1 MKTTFSKKEATMP
14 TLIHNIG
21 TLQTPLGSFPHAGA
35 AQGENR
41 KYHNAAVL
49 CEGGVIRAV
58 YENGA
63 LPEVGADTQTIDA
76 QGRLVTPGLID
87 AHTHLVFGGWRQ
99 NEIPLKLKGAGYLDI
114 LRAGGGILSTVRA
127 TREAS
132 EEELFE
138 KSRAFLDEMLAQGV
152 TTAELKSGYGL
163 DKETELKQL
172 RVIKRL
178 NEAHPMD
185 AVATYLGAHAIPEEY
200 ALRSGEYIDF
210 IISDMLPEIKRQSLA
225 EFCDVFLET
234 GVFGVEE
241 SRRLLT
247 AAREMGFGLKI
258 HADEIDELGGSQLA
272 GELGAVSAEHLI
284 ATGERGM
291 EALARGGVTAV
302 LLPCTSLYLNKS
314 FARARDMIAHGI
326 PVAVA
331 TDFNPGSCPSLNIG
345 LCMTMAYLKYR
356 MTPEEILSAV
366 TINAACAV
374 NRGGSSGTIEP
385 GKKADMVIWNAEDME
400 MLCYRMGSN
409 LAGTVIKNGAIVK
422 NNI

>member
-1 MKTTFSKKEATMP
+1 MP
-14 TLIHNIG
+14 TLIYNIG

-127 TREAS
+127 TRKAS

-138 KSRAFLDEMLAQGV
+138 KSRAFLDELMAQGV

-163 DKETELKQL
+163 DMETELKQL

-291 EALARGGVTAV
+291 EGLARGGVIAA

-374 NRGGSSGTIEP
+374 NRGGSTGTIEP

>member
-1 MKTTFSKKEATMP
+1 MP
-14 TLIHNIG
+14 TLIYNIG

-49 CEGGVIRAV
+49 CDGGIIKAV

-63 LPEVGADTQTIDA
+63 LPEVSADTQTIDA

-127 TREAS
+127 TRKAS
-132 EEELFE
+132 GEELFE
-138 KSRAFLDEMLAQGV
+138 KSRAFLDEMLVQGV

-200 ALRSGEYIDF
+200 MGKSGEYIDF
-210 IISDMLPEIKRQSLA
+210 IISDVLPEIKRQGLA

-258 HADEIDELGGSQLA
+258 HADEIDELGGSLLA

-291 EALARGGVTAV
+291 EALARGGVIAA

-385 GKKADMVIWNAEDME
+385 GKQADMVIWNAEDME

>member
-1 MKTTFSKKEATMP
+1 MP

-49 CEGGVIRAV
+49 CDGGVIRAV

-63 LPEVGADTQTIDA
+63 LPEVGADTAAIDA

-127 TREAS
+127 TRKAN

-210 IISDMLPEIKRQSLA
+210 IISDMLPEIKRQGLA

-258 HADEIDELGGSQLA
+258 HADEIDELGGSLLA

-291 EALARGGVTAV
+291 EALARGGVIAA

-385 GKKADMVIWNAEDME
+385 GKQADMVIWNAEDME

>member
-1 MKTTFSKKEATMP
+1 MP
-14 TLIHNIG
+14 ALIHNIG

-49 CEGGVIRAV
+49 CEGGVIKAV

-63 LPEVGADTQTIDA
+63 LPEVSADTQTIDA

-127 TREAS
+127 TRKAS

-178 NEAHPMD
+178 NEVHPMD
-185 AVATYLGAHAIPEEY
+185 TVATYLGAHAIPEEY

-272 GELGAVSAEHLI
+272 DELGAVSAEHLI

-291 EALARGGVTAV
+291 EALARGGVIAA

-331 TDFNPGSCPSLNIG
+331 TDFNPGSCPSLNMG

-374 NRGGSSGTIEP
+374 NRGGSTGTIEP
-385 GKKADMVIWNAEDME
+385 GKQADMVIWNAEDMA

>member
-1 MKTTFSKKEATMP
+1 MP
-14 TLIHNIG
+14 TLIYNIG

-49 CEGGVIRAV
+49 CEGGVIKAV

-63 LPEVGADTQTIDA
+63 LPEVGADAQTIDA
-76 QGRLVTPGLID
+76 HGRLVTPGLID

-132 EEELFE
+132 GDELFE

-152 TTAELKSGYGL
+152 TSAEIKSGYGL
-163 DKETELKQL
+163 DMETELKQL

-258 HADEIDELGGSQLA
+258 HADEIDELGGSLLA
-272 GELGAVSAEHLI
+272 GELCAVSAEHLI

-291 EALARGGVTAV
+291 EALARGGVIAA

-366 TINAACAV
+366 TVNAACAV

>member
-1 MKTTFSKKEATMP
+1 MP

-63 LPEVGADTQTIDA
+63 LPEVSADTQTIDA

-127 TREAS
+127 TRKAS

-138 KSRAFLDEMLAQGV
+138 KSRAFLDELMAQGV

-210 IISDMLPEIKRQSLA
+210 IISDMLPEIKRRGLA

-331 TDFNPGSCPSLNIG
+331 TDFNPGSCPSLNID

-374 NRGGSSGTIEP
+374 NRGGSTGTIEP

>member
-1 MKTTFSKKEATMP
+1 MP
-14 TLIHNIG
+14 TLIYNIG

-49 CEGGVIRAV
+49 CEGGIIRAV

-127 TREAS
+127 TRKAS

-163 DKETELKQL
+163 DMETELKQL

-178 NEAHPMD
+178 NEAQPMD
-185 AVATYLGAHAIPEEY
+185 TVATYLGAHAIPEEY

-210 IISDMLPEIKRQSLA
+210 IISDVLPEIKRQSLA

-291 EALARGGVTAV
+291 EALARGGVIAA

-314 FARARDMIAHGI
+314 FARARDMIARGI
-326 PVAVA
+326 AVAVA

-366 TINAACAV
+366 TVNAACAV
-374 NRGGSSGTIEP
+374 NRGGSTGTIEP

>member
-1 MKTTFSKKEATMP
+1 MP
-14 TLIHNIG
+14 TLIYNIG

-49 CEGGVIRAV
+49 CDGGVIKAV

-63 LPEVGADTQTIDA
+63 LPEVSADTQTIDA

-127 TREAS
+127 TRKAS
-132 EEELFE
+132 GEELFE

-152 TTAELKSGYGL
+152 TSAEIKSGYGL
-163 DKETELKQL
+163 DMETELKQL

-210 IISDMLPEIKRQSLA
+210 IISDMLPEIKRQGLA

-291 EALARGGVTAV
+291 EALARGGVIAA

-356 MTPEEILSAV
+356 MTPEEILSSV

-374 NRGGSSGTIEP
+374 NRGGSTGTIEP
-385 GKKADMVIWNAEDME
+385 GKEADMVIWNAEDME

>member
-1 MKTTFSKKEATMP
+1 MP

-63 LPEVGADTQTIDA
+63 LPEVSADTQTIDA

-127 TREAS
+127 TRKAS

-138 KSRAFLDEMLAQGV
+138 KSRAFLDELMAQGV

-178 NEAHPMD
+178 NEVHPMD
-185 AVATYLGAHAIPEEY
+185 TVATYLGAHAIPEEY

>member
-1 MKTTFSKKEATMP
+1 MP

-49 CEGGVIRAV
+49 CDGGVIKAV

-63 LPEVGADTQTIDA
+63 LPEVGADTATIDA
-76 QGRLVTPGLID
+76 KGRLVTPGLID

-127 TREAS
+127 TRKAS

-172 RVIKRL
+172 RAIKRL

-185 AVATYLGAHAIPEEY
+185 AVATYLGAHAIPKEY
-200 ALRSGEYIDF
+200 RGKSGEYIDF
-210 IISDMLPEIKRQSLA
+210 IISDVLPEIKRQGLA

-291 EALARGGVTAV
+291 EALARGGVIAA
-302 LLPCTSLYLNKS
+302 LLPCTSLYLNKF

-374 NRGGSSGTIEP
+374 NRGGSTGTIEP
-385 GKKADMVIWNAEDME
+385 GKQADMVIWNAEDME

>member
-1 MKTTFSKKEATMP
+1 MP

-49 CEGGVIRAV
+49 CDGGVIKAV

-132 EEELFE
+132 GDELFE
-138 KSRAFLDEMLAQGV
+138 KSRAFLDELMAQGV

-163 DKETELKQL
+163 DMETELKQL

-258 HADEIDELGGSQLA
+258 HADEIDELGGSSLA
-272 GELGAVSAEHLI
+272 GELCAVSAEHLI

-374 NRGGSSGTIEP
+374 NRGGSTGTIEP

>member
-1 MKTTFSKKEATMP
+1 MP

-63 LPEVGADTQTIDA
+63 LPEVSADTQTIDA

-127 TREAS
+127 TRKAS
-132 EEELFE
+132 GEELFE
-138 KSRAFLDEMLAQGV
+138 KSRAFLDEMLAKGV

-258 HADEIDELGGSQLA
+258 HADEIDELGGSLLA

-291 EALARGGVTAV
+291 EALAHGGVTAV

-314 FARARDMIAHGI
+314 FARARDMIARGI

-356 MTPEEILSAV
+356 MTSEEILSAV

-409 LAGTVIKNGAIVK
+409 LAGTVIKHGAIVK

>member
-1 MKTTFSKKEATMP
+1 MP
-14 TLIHNIG
+14 TLIYNIG

-49 CEGGVIRAV
+49 CEGGVIKAV

-127 TREAS
+127 TRKAS

-138 KSRAFLDEMLAQGV
+138 KSRAFLDELMAQGV

-200 ALRSGEYIDF
+200 RGKNDEYIDF
-210 IISDMLPEIKRQSLA
+210 IISDMLPEIKRQGLA

-291 EALARGGVTAV
+291 EALARGGVIAA

-356 MTPEEILSAV
+356 MTPEEILSSV
-366 TINAACAV
+366 TVNAACAV
-374 NRGGSSGTIEP
+374 NRGGSTGTIEP

>member
-1 MKTTFSKKEATMP
+1 MP

-63 LPEVGADTQTIDA
+63 LPEVSADTQTIDA

-127 TREAS
+127 TRKAS

-138 KSRAFLDEMLAQGV
+138 KSRAFLDELMAQGV
-152 TTAELKSGYGL
+152 TSAEIKSGYGL
-163 DKETELKQL
+163 DMETELKQL

-210 IISDMLPEIKRQSLA
+210 IISDMLPEIKRQGLA

-258 HADEIDELGGSQLA
+258 HADEIDELGGSLLA

-291 EALARGGVTAV
+291 EALARGGVIAA

-314 FARARDMIAHGI
+314 FARARDMISRGI

-366 TINAACAV
+366 TVNAACAV
-374 NRGGSSGTIEP
+374 NRGGSTGTIEP
-385 GKKADMVIWNAEDME
+385 GKQADMVIWNAEDME

>member
-1 MKTTFSKKEATMP
+1 MP
-14 TLIHNIG
+14 TLIYNIG

-35 AQGENR
+35 AQSENR

-49 CEGGVIRAV
+49 CDGGIIKAV

-63 LPEVGADTQTIDA
+63 LPEVSADTQTIDA

-127 TREAS
+127 TRQAS
-132 EEELFE
+132 GDALFE
-138 KSRAFLDEMLAQGV
+138 RSRAFLDEMLAQGV

-178 NEAHPMD
+178 NEAHPVD
-185 AVATYLGAHAIPEEY
+185 TVATYLGAHAIPEEY

-210 IISDMLPEIKRQSLA
+210 IISDMLPEIKRQGLA

-291 EALARGGVTAV
+291 EALARGGVIAA

-374 NRGGSSGTIEP
+374 NRGGSIGTIEP

-409 LAGTVIKNGAIVK
+409 LAGTVIKHGAIVK

>member
-1 MKTTFSKKEATMP
+1 
-14 TLIHNIG
+14 
-21 TLQTPLGSFPHAGA
+21 
-35 AQGENR
+35 
-41 KYHNAAVL
+41 
-49 CEGGVIRAV
+49 
-58 YENGA
+58 
-63 LPEVGADTQTIDA
+63 
-76 QGRLVTPGLID
+76 
-87 AHTHLVFGGWRQ
+87 
-99 NEIPLKLKGAGYLDI
+99 
-114 LRAGGGILSTVRA
+114 
-127 TREAS
+127 
-132 EEELFE
+132 
-138 KSRAFLDEMLAQGV
+138 
-152 TTAELKSGYGL
+152 
-163 DKETELKQL
+163 
-172 RVIKRL
+172 
-178 NEAHPMD
+178 
-185 AVATYLGAHAIPEEY
+185 
-200 ALRSGEYIDF
+200 
-210 IISDMLPEIKRQSLA
+210 MLPEIKRQSLA

-356 MTPEEILSAV
+356 MTPEEILLRRYDKRRVRREPRREQRHNRAGQEGRHGYMERRGYGDEDTEAFNRVSAAFKLPKD
-366 TINAACAV
+366 TDEDKAAARLLLRKLRSARRWFRLIRCTVRTTGWSLRRRSAQA
-374 NRGGSSGTIEP
+374 
-385 GKKADMVIWNAEDME
+385 KATPTAQ
-400 MLCYRMGSN
+400 
-409 LAGTVIKNGAIVK
+409 AI
-422 NNI
+422 

>member
-1 MKTTFSKKEATMP
+1 
-14 TLIHNIG
+14 
-21 TLQTPLGSFPHAGA
+21 LGSFPHAGA

-63 LPEVGADTQTIDA
+63 LPEVSADTQTIDA

-127 TREAS
+127 TRKAS
-132 EEELFE
+132 GEELFE

-258 HADEIDELGGSQLA
+258 HADEIDELGGSLLA

-291 EALARGGVTAV
+291 EALAHGGVTAV

-314 FARARDMIAHGI
+314 FARARDMIARGI

-356 MTPEEILSAV
+356 MTSEEILSAV

-409 LAGTVIKNGAIVK
+409 LAGTVIKHGAIVK

>member
-1 MKTTFSKKEATMP
+1 MP
-14 TLIHNIG
+14 TLIYNIG

-127 TREAS
+127 TRKAS

-152 TTAELKSGYGL
+152 TSAEIKSGYGL
-163 DKETELKQL
+163 DMETELKQL

-291 EALARGGVTAV
+291 EGLARGGVIAA

-356 MTPEEILSAV
+356 MTPEEILSSV
-366 TINAACAV
+366 TVNAACAV
-374 NRGGSSGTIEP
+374 NRGGSTGTIEP

>member
-1 MKTTFSKKEATMP
+1 MP

-49 CEGGVIRAV
+49 CEGGVIRAL

-63 LPEVGADTQTIDA
+63 LPEVSADTQTIDA

-127 TREAS
+127 TRKAS
-132 EEELFE
+132 GEELFE

-258 HADEIDELGGSQLA
+258 HADEIDELGGSLLA

-291 EALARGGVTAV
+291 EALAHGGVTAV

-314 FARARDMIAHGI
+314 FARARDMIARGI

-356 MTPEEILSAV
+356 MTSEEILSAV

-374 NRGGSSGTIEP
+374 NRGGSSGTVEP

-409 LAGTVIKNGAIVK
+409 LAGTVIKHGAIVK

>member
-1 MKTTFSKKEATMP
+1 MP
-14 TLIHNIG
+14 TLIYNIG

-49 CEGGVIRAV
+49 CEGGVIKAV

-63 LPEVGADTQTIDA
+63 LPEVSADTQTIDA

-127 TREAS
+127 TRKAS

-138 KSRAFLDEMLAQGV
+138 KSRAFLDELMAQGV

-210 IISDMLPEIKRQSLA
+210 IISDVLPEIKRQGLA

-291 EALARGGVTAV
+291 EALARGGVIAA

-314 FARARDMIAHGI
+314 FARARDMISRGI

-366 TINAACAV
+366 TVNAACAV

>member
-1 MKTTFSKKEATMP
+1 MP

-49 CEGGVIRAV
+49 CGGGVIKAV

-63 LPEVGADTQTIDA
+63 LPEVSADTAAIDA

-132 EEELFE
+132 GDELFE
-138 KSRAFLDEMLAQGV
+138 KSRAFLDELMAQGV

-163 DKETELKQL
+163 DMETELKQL

-258 HADEIDELGGSQLA
+258 HADEIDELGGSSLA
-272 GELGAVSAEHLI
+272 GELCAVSAEHLI

-374 NRGGSSGTIEP
+374 NRGGSTGTIEP

>member
-1 MKTTFSKKEATMP
+1 MP

-49 CEGGVIRAV
+49 CDGGIIKAV

-127 TREAS
+127 TRKAS

-185 AVATYLGAHAIPEEY
+185 AVATYLGAHAIPKEY
-200 ALRSGEYIDF
+200 RGKSGEYIDF
-210 IISDMLPEIKRQSLA
+210 IISDVLPEIKRQGLA

-241 SRRLLT
+241 SRRLLL
-247 AAREMGFGLKI
+247 AARDMGFGLKI
-258 HADEIDELGGSQLA
+258 HADEIDELGGSLLA

-291 EALARGGVTAV
+291 EALARGGVIAA

-356 MTPEEILSAV
+356 MTPEEILSSV
-366 TINAACAV
+366 TVNAACAV
-374 NRGGSSGTIEP
+374 NRGGSTGTIEP
-385 GKKADMVIWNAEDME
+385 GKQADMVIWNAEDME

>member
-1 MKTTFSKKEATMP
+1 MP
-14 TLIHNIG
+14 TLIYNIG

-127 TREAS
+127 TRKAS

-138 KSRAFLDEMLAQGV
+138 KSRAFLDELMAQGV

-163 DKETELKQL
+163 DMETELKQL

-291 EALARGGVTAV
+291 EGLARGGVIAA

-356 MTPEEILSAV
+356 MTPEEILSSV
-366 TINAACAV
+366 TVNAACAV
-374 NRGGSSGTIEP
+374 NRGGSTGTIEP

>member
-1 MKTTFSKKEATMP
+1 MP

-49 CEGGVIRAV
+49 CGGGVIKAV

-127 TREAS
+127 TRKAS

-138 KSRAFLDEMLAQGV
+138 KSRAFLDELMAQGV

-291 EALARGGVTAV
+291 EALARGGVIAA

-314 FARARDMIAHGI
+314 FARARDMIARGI

-366 TINAACAV
+366 TVNAACAV

>member
-1 MKTTFSKKEATMP
+1 MP

-49 CEGGVIRAV
+49 CDGGVIKAV

-63 LPEVGADTQTIDA
+63 LPEVSADTQTIDA

-127 TREAS
+127 TRKAS

-138 KSRAFLDEMLAQGV
+138 KSRAFLDELMAQGV
-152 TTAELKSGYGL
+152 TSAEIKSGYGL
-163 DKETELKQL
+163 DMETELKQL

-291 EALARGGVTAV
+291 EALAHGGVTAV

-314 FARARDMIAHGI
+314 FARARDMIARGI

-356 MTPEEILSAV
+356 MTSEEILSAV

-409 LAGTVIKNGAIVK
+409 LAGTVIKHGAIVK

>member
-1 MKTTFSKKEATMP
+1 MP

-49 CEGGVIRAV
+49 CEGGVIKAV

-63 LPEVGADTQTIDA
+63 LPEVSADTAAIDA

-127 TREAS
+127 TRKAS

-138 KSRAFLDEMLAQGV
+138 KSRAFLDELMAQGV

-210 IISDMLPEIKRQSLA
+210 IISDMLPEIKRQGLA

-258 HADEIDELGGSQLA
+258 HADEIDELGGSLLA

-291 EALARGGVTAV
+291 EALARGGVIAA

-314 FARARDMIAHGI
+314 FARALDMIAHGI

-356 MTPEEILSAV
+356 MTPEEILSSV
-366 TINAACAV
+366 TVNAACAV
-374 NRGGSSGTIEP
+374 NRGGSTGTIEP

>member
-1 MKTTFSKKEATMP
+1 MP

-49 CEGGVIRAV
+49 CEGGVIKAV

-127 TREAS
+127 TRKAS

-138 KSRAFLDEMLAQGV
+138 KSRAFLDELMAQGV

-163 DKETELKQL
+163 DMETELKQL

-200 ALRSGEYIDF
+200 ALMSGEYIDF
-210 IISDMLPEIKRQSLA
+210 IISDMLPEIKRQGLA

-291 EALARGGVTAV
+291 EALARGGVIAA

-314 FARARDMIAHGI
+314 FARARDMIARGI

-356 MTPEEILSAV
+356 MTPEEILSSV

-374 NRGGSSGTIEP
+374 NRGGSTGTIEP
-385 GKKADMVIWNAEDME
+385 GKQADMVIWNAEDME

>member
-1 MKTTFSKKEATMP
+1 MP
-14 TLIHNIG
+14 TLIYNIG
-21 TLQTPLGSFPHAGA
+21 TLQTPLGSFPHARA

-49 CEGGVIRAV
+49 CEGGVIKAV

-127 TREAS
+127 TRKAS

-178 NEAHPMD
+178 NEVHPMD
-185 AVATYLGAHAIPEEY
+185 TVATYLGAHAIPEEY

-291 EALARGGVTAV
+291 EALARGGVIAA

-314 FARARDMIAHGI
+314 FARARDMIARGI

-331 TDFNPGSCPSLNIG
+331 TDFNPGSCPSLNMG

-374 NRGGSSGTIEP
+374 NRAQSIGTIEP
-385 GKKADMVIWNAEDME
+385 GKQADMVIWNAEDME

>member
-1 MKTTFSKKEATMP
+1 MP

-49 CEGGVIRAV
+49 CDGGVIKAV

-63 LPEVGADTQTIDA
+63 LPEVSADTAAIDA

-127 TREAS
+127 TRKAS

-138 KSRAFLDEMLAQGV
+138 KSRAFLDELMAQGV

-291 EALARGGVTAV
+291 EALARGGVIAV

-366 TINAACAV
+366 TINAACAM
-374 NRGGSSGTIEP
+374 NRAQSIGTIEP
-385 GKKADMVIWNAEDME
+385 GKQADMVIWNAEDMA

>member
-1 MKTTFSKKEATMP
+1 MP

-63 LPEVGADTQTIDA
+63 LPEVSADTQTIDA

-127 TREAS
+127 TRKAS
-132 EEELFE
+132 GEELFE

-258 HADEIDELGGSQLA
+258 HADEIDELGGSLLA

-291 EALARGGVTAV
+291 EALAHGGVTAV

-314 FARARDMIAHGI
+314 FARARDMIARGI

-356 MTPEEILSAV
+356 MTSEEILSAV

-385 GKKADMVIWNAEDME
+385 GKKADMVIWNAEEME

-409 LAGTVIKNGAIVK
+409 LAGTVIKHGAIVK

>member
-1 MKTTFSKKEATMP
+1 MP
-14 TLIHNIG
+14 TLIYNIG
-21 TLQTPLGSFPHAGA
+21 TLQTPSGSFPHAGA

-49 CEGGVIRAV
+49 CDGGVIKAV

-200 ALRSGEYIDF
+200 RGKNGEYIDF
-210 IISDMLPEIKRQSLA
+210 IISDMLPEIKRQGLA

-291 EALARGGVTAV
+291 EALARGGVIAV

-314 FARARDMIAHGI
+314 FARARDMIARGI

-356 MTPEEILSAV
+356 MTPEEILSSV
-366 TINAACAV
+366 TVNAACAV
-374 NRGGSSGTIEP
+374 NRGGSTGTIEP

>member
-1 MKTTFSKKEATMP
+1 MP

-49 CEGGVIRAV
+49 CEGGVIKAV

-138 KSRAFLDEMLAQGV
+138 KSRAFLDELMAQGV
-152 TTAELKSGYGL
+152 TSAEIKSGYGL
-163 DKETELKQL
+163 DMETELKQL

-178 NEAHPMD
+178 NEVHPMD

-210 IISDMLPEIKRQSLA
+210 IISDMLPEIKRQGLA

-258 HADEIDELGGSQLA
+258 HADEIDELGGSLLA

-291 EALARGGVTAV
+291 EALARGGVIAA

-356 MTPEEILSAV
+356 MTPEEILSSV

-374 NRGGSSGTIEP
+374 NRGGSIGTIEP

>member
-1 MKTTFSKKEATMP
+1 MP
-14 TLIHNIG
+14 ALIYNIG
-21 TLQTPLGSFPHAGA
+21 TLQTPLCSFPHAGA

-49 CEGGVIRAV
+49 CEGGVIKAV

-63 LPEVGADTQTIDA
+63 LPEVGADTAAIDA

-127 TREAS
+127 TRKAS

-178 NEAHPMD
+178 NEVHPMD
-185 AVATYLGAHAIPEEY
+185 TVATYLGAHAIPEEY

-291 EALARGGVTAV
+291 EALARGGVIAA

-314 FARARDMIAHGI
+314 FARARDMIARGI

-331 TDFNPGSCPSLNIG
+331 TDFNPGSCPSLNMG

-374 NRGGSSGTIEP
+374 NRAQSIGTIEP
-385 GKKADMVIWNAEDME
+385 GKQADMVIWNAEDME

>member
-1 MKTTFSKKEATMP
+1 ML

-49 CEGGVIRAV
+49 CEGGVIKAV

-63 LPEVGADTQTIDA
+63 LPEVSADTAAIDA

-127 TREAS
+127 TRKAS

-178 NEAHPMD
+178 NEVHPMD
-185 AVATYLGAHAIPEEY
+185 TVATYLGAHAIPEEY

-291 EALARGGVTAV
+291 EALARGGVIAA

-314 FARARDMIAHGI
+314 FARARDMIARGI

-366 TINAACAV
+366 TVNAACAV
-374 NRGGSSGTIEP
+374 NRGGSTGTIEP

>member
-1 MKTTFSKKEATMP
+1 MP

-49 CEGGVIRAV
+49 CDGGIIKAV

-127 TREAS
+127 TRKAS

-138 KSRAFLDEMLAQGV
+138 KSRAFLDELMAQGI

-163 DKETELKQL
+163 DMETELKQL

-178 NEAHPMD
+178 NEVHPMD

-210 IISDMLPEIKRQSLA
+210 IISDMLPEIKRQGLA

-272 GELGAVSAEHLI
+272 GELGAASAEHLI

-314 FARARDMIAHGI
+314 FARARDMISRGI

-374 NRGGSSGTIEP
+374 NRGGSTGTIEP

>member
-1 MKTTFSKKEATMP
+1 MP

-49 CEGGVIRAV
+49 CDGGVIRAV

-127 TREAS
+127 TRKAS

-138 KSRAFLDEMLAQGV
+138 KSRAFLDELMAQGV

-210 IISDMLPEIKRQSLA
+210 IISDMLPEIKRQGLA

-291 EALARGGVTAV
+291 EALARGGVIAA

-356 MTPEEILSAV
+356 MTPEEILSSV

-374 NRGGSSGTIEP
+374 NRGGSTGTIEP

>member
-1 MKTTFSKKEATMP
+1 MP

-49 CEGGVIRAV
+49 CDGGVIRAV

-63 LPEVGADTQTIDA
+63 PPEVGADTQTIDA

-127 TREAS
+127 TRKAS

-138 KSRAFLDEMLAQGV
+138 KSRAFLDELMAQGV
-152 TTAELKSGYGL
+152 TTAEIKSGYGL
-163 DKETELKQL
+163 DMETELKQL

-210 IISDMLPEIKRQSLA
+210 IISDMLPEIKRQGLA

-291 EALARGGVTAV
+291 EALARGGVIAA

-314 FARARDMIAHGI
+314 FARARDMIARGI

-374 NRGGSSGTIEP
+374 NRGGSTGTIEP

>member
-1 MKTTFSKKEATMP
+1 MP

-49 CEGGVIRAV
+49 CEGGVIKAV

-63 LPEVGADTQTIDA
+63 LPEVGADTAAIDA

-127 TREAS
+127 TRKAS

-138 KSRAFLDEMLAQGV
+138 KSRAFLDELMAQGV

-163 DKETELKQL
+163 DMETELKQL

-291 EALARGGVTAV
+291 EALARGGVIAA

-314 FARARDMIAHGI
+314 FARARDMIARGI

-374 NRGGSSGTIEP
+374 NRAQSIGTIEP
-385 GKKADMVIWNAEDME
+385 GKQADMVIWNAEDME